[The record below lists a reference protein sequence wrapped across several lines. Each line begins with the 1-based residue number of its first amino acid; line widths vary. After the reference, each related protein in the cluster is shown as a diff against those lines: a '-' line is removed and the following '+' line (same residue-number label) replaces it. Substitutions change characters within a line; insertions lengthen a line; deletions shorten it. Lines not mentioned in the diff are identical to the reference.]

1 MKVATLRYV
10 PPIFFMLLYFVIL
23 IGRDKRQLIRDKEAV
38 RRHQT
43 ALGSAVCSVYV
54 MLYMLL
60 PVIFIV
66 LYILKSPIS
75 IDLIEGVHLH
85 DLL

>member
-1 MKVATLRYV
+1 ML
-10 PPIFFMLLYFVIL
+10 PLFFMRLYFVIL
-23 IGRDKRQLIRDKEAV
+23 IGRDKRKPIRDKEAF

-43 ALGSAVCSVYV
+43 ALGSAVLSVYV
-54 MLYMLL
+54 MLCMLL
-60 PVIFIV
+60 PVAFIV
-66 LYILKSPIS
+66 LYVLKSLIG